1 MIDGEELDLEFL
13 AGGFVDAEAG
23 ELEKLRVGVA
33 GSFLLG
39 GGLGYGGV
47 DFTFGLGEVDET
59 PGDQAYGS
67 KGEDCG

>member
-1 MIDGEELDLEFL
+1 
-13 AGGFVDAEAG
+13 
-23 ELEKLRVGVA
+23 
-33 GSFLLG
+33 LLG